1 MRTAPVCIV
10 IGVGPGLGLALCR
23 AYAAAGYAVGMVARR
38 AEALAGYAASLPASA
53 KIAQAAADVA
63 DVPALLGALQSLQRE
78 LGPVQTLVYNAA
90 NLQPGLALETTPER
104 FAADFQINCVG
115 FLAAAQAAVAP
126 MRQQGGGFIFY
137 TSGAFAVN
145 PSPKFSSLAASK
157 AAGRNLCVSLDK
169 ELRTSQIRVA
179 SVTVGGFIAPN
190 TPHDPD
196 RIAAAYLKAAG
207 NPAEWQPE
215 ISSY

>member
-1 MRTAPVCIV
+1 MAAAPVCIV

-38 AEALAGYAASLPASA
+38 AEALSGYAASLPATA
-53 KIAQAAADVA
+53 RIAQATADAA

-78 LGPVQTLVYNAA
+78 LGPVQTLIYNAA
-90 NLQPGLALETTPER
+90 NLQGGLGLETTPER

-115 FLAAAQAAVAP
+115 FLAAAQAAVSP

-137 TSGAFAVN
+137 TSGAFAVT
-145 PSPKFSSLAASK
+145 PSPKFSSLAACK

-169 ELRTSQIRVA
+169 ELRPSQIRVA

-190 TPHDPD
+190 SAHDPD
-196 RIAAAYLKAAG
+196 RLAAAYLKAAAD
-207 NPAEWQPE
+207 PASWASE
-215 ISSY
+215 ITP